1 MFDAK
6 QEDRSALAVVCFPDS
21 FWTDYVEK
29 DGKLVAV
36 DHAKWGKRGYANW
49 ETSSTVPRLVK
60 SYKDAEAR
68 GDGTLTVWHAL
79 EPHYKRWKEGQEA
92 QTEGYALEGW
102 AGGITKGQIAACKA
116 IHIYS
121 VEDLS
126 RATDDAVQR
135 LGMGAMKLRDNAK
148 AFVSSLNGEGA
159 KLAKENAEMK
169 ETIADL
175 QRQMDEDRKTLKD
188 FLAKQGLPEPTMPS
202 DVAGDLAAAKPDK
215 KLKKAA

>member
-1 MFDAK
+1 MFDAT

-21 FWTDYVEK
+21 FWTEHVEK
-29 DGKLVAV
+29 DGKLVAI

-49 ETSSTVPRLVK
+49 ETSSTVSRLIK
-60 SYKDAEAR
+60 SFEDAR
-68 GDGTLTVWHAL
+68 VRNDGTLTVWHAL

-148 AFVSSLNGEGA
+148 AFVASLNGDGA
-159 KLAKENAEMK
+159 KLAKENAEMRD
-169 ETIADL
+169 TIADL
-175 QRQMDEDRKTLKD
+175 QRQMEEDRKSLRD
-188 FLAKQGLPEPTMPS
+188 FLAKQGLPEPVMPG
-202 DVAGDLAAAKPDK
+202 DAAGETAAPKPDK